1 MKSEERRAKREFR
14 EPRLCQLPRSSL
26 TSLFALLTSPVA
38 EHAHRRQGLT
48 LVELL
53 IVISILSI
61 LMGLMLPA
69 VQQAR
74 DAARAH
80 NCRTNLMQIGLA
92 LRNYESAHGS
102 LPPGTVDSQRPIRN
116 VARGYH
122 VGWLVRIAPYV
133 EKTAYYDRFDFT
145 LGVYDKKNSIAI
157 PFPTLTCPSGSS
169 YAGCHH
175 DVESPIDIDNS
186 GVLFLNQCISQD
198 DVLDGISHTIYVGE
212 KNGIDVF
219 GWASG
224 TRDSLR
230 NTGTPMATGRG
241 FSAAGAGAATPLGIL
256 QVGGFGSSH
265 NGGANFLF
273 GDGSVR
279 FLSDSIDMPIFQQ
292 LGHRA
297 DGQLP
302 NDGF

>member
-1 MKSEERRAKREFR
+1 MKSEFQATL
-14 EPRLCQLPRSSL
+14 LCQSPPSSLSSLFSLRSSP
-26 TSLFALLTSPVA
+26 FAVHT
-38 EHAHRRQGLT
+38 HRRPGLT

-61 LMGLMLPA
+61 LMGLLLPA

-80 NCRTNLMQIGLA
+80 NCRTNLMQVGLA

-102 LPPGTVDSQRPIRN
+102 LPPGTVDSKRPIRN

-122 VGWLVRIAPYV
+122 VGWLIRITPYL
-133 EKTAYYDRFDFT
+133 ERTAYYDRFDFT
-145 LGVYDKKNSIAI
+145 LGVYDKKNSIAYSS
-157 PFPTLTCPSGSS
+157 PTLTCPSGSS

-186 GVLFLNQCISQD
+186 GVLFLNRCISQD

-241 FSAAGAGAATPLGIL
+241 FAAAGTAAPLGIL

-279 FLSDSIDMPIFQQ
+279 FLSDSIDMSIYQQ